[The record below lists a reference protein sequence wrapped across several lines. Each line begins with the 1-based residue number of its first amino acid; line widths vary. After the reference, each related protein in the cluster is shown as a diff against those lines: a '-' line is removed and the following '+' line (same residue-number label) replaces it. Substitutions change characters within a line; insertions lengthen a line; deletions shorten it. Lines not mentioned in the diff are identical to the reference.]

1 MFQLLSRIAMST
13 SCVEELTRREDLL
26 LLFNAIS
33 SNCPE
38 YNRPWRNQA
47 SEMLLVISKHT
58 LASAIQCIHSQLIF
72 SYLKILKNKKKTQL
86 NSSSF

>member
-13 SCVEELTRREDLL
+13 SCVEELTRRDDLL

-38 YNRPWRNQA
+38 YNRSWRTQA
-47 SEMLLVISKHT
+47 SDMLLVISKHT
-58 LASAIQCIHSQLIF
+58 LASAISCMHSRFIDLIP
-72 SYLKILKNKKKTQL
+72 N
-86 NSSSF
+86 